1 MNEHP
6 LLSRIR
12 LDYAST
18 GGLWLTRQS
27 SLRKLVGILG
37 MLMPVLLM
45 GFLYLF
51 SGHAS
56 PLDSISHYYYTR
68 AGSVFTIIV
77 SLLAIFLLIYK
88 GEEPIDFILSSVA
101 GVFALCVLL
110 FPTTNISTVCCQLDK
125 PWSVTYLKD
134 SSARVNFHFL
144 SAALFLLS
152 LAAMSFF
159 LFTKSDKPV
168 GERGTRKVLRNRI
181 YRFCAVMMLAGVA
194 VIAANA
200 LGWISEE
207 VFTRYHLTFWM
218 ETLAVEAFGFSW
230 LVKGGTV
237 FPDLPMSPV

>member
-1 MNEHP
+1 MDQHP
-6 LLSRIR
+6 LLRSIR

-18 GGLWLTRQS
+18 GGLWLSRQS

-37 MLMPVLLM
+37 VLLPFLLM
-45 GFLYLF
+45 FFLYLF
-51 SGHAS
+51 SGHCS

-101 GVFALCVLL
+101 GVFAFCVLL

-168 GERGTRKVLRNRI
+168 GERGARKVLRNRI
-181 YRFCAVMMLAGVA
+181 YRFCAVMMLTGIA

-200 LGWISEE
+200 VGWIGND
-207 VFTRYHLTFWM
+207 VFTQYHLTFWM
-218 ETLAVEAFGFSW
+218 EALAVEAFGFSW
-230 LVKGGTV
+230 LVKGGWV
-237 FPDLPMSPV
+237 LPDKP